1 VAYLSLYRKYRSQ
14 TFSDLIGQNHVVR
27 TLQNGIASDRI
38 AHAYLFTGP
47 RGTGKTSTARLL
59 AKALC
64 CEHGPTP
71 EPDNTCE
78 ICREITAGT
87 CVDVVEMD
95 AASESGVDDIREK
108 IVEVAEYRPMVAR
121 YKVFIVDEV
130 HDLSGKAFDALLK
143 TIEEPPPH
151 LIFILATTEFNKVP
165 PTIRSRCQK
174 FEFHRASMQ
183 DLVGRL
189 GYVAAEEGIEADP
202 VALTAIAR
210 MADGGY
216 RDGLTLLEQAILT
229 SEDGK
234 ITLQQVYDQLG
245 LVSEEVVDG
254 LLVAIREGDVARIME
269 ILADIARLGRDPRAI
284 LESMLYRLA
293 DLTRASYQLETGVG
307 DAARE
312 ASLHET
318 SARLGREFTLRLR
331 GDLAEAHKVIRDI
344 TLPRLWLES
353 ELVRLSQPRLAPPSA
368 GAVSPAAP
376 IAPSPRR
383 PQAHVEPVPAPTP
396 VELPVQVPASTV
408 EEAAP
413 RPPVEEPAEPAYAEA
428 APAAPSGPWPQV
440 VQELLAVS
448 RTLGMKLAGTRPGT
462 LTDGKLTLEFD
473 REMDLEWL
481 TGKPKAMAAVRDMVA
496 KYYAGVTDVVY
507 TLGGRRDRLA
517 DEPSAVE
524 LPAEGDRLE
533 QLARQVFEQ
542 G

>member
-27 TLQNGIASDRI
+27 TLQNGIDSGRI

-64 CEHGPTP
+64 CEHGPTA

-78 ICREITAGT
+78 ICREITAGS

-189 GYVAAEEGIEADP
+189 GYVAQQEGITIEP
-202 VALTAIAR
+202 TALTAIAR

-254 LLVAIREGDVARIME
+254 LLVAIREANVPDIMR
-269 ILADIARLGRDPRAI
+269 ILADIARLGRDPRSI

-293 DLTRASYQLETGVG
+293 DLTLASYQLETGLG
-307 DAARE
+307 DSARE
-312 ASLHET
+312 ASLHDT
-318 SARLGREFTLRLR
+318 AARLGRDFILRLR
-331 GDLAEAHKVIRDI
+331 GDLADAHKVIRDI
-344 TLPRLWLES
+344 SLPRLWLES
-353 ELVRLSQPRLAPPSA
+353 ELVRLSLPRQ
-368 GAVSPAAP
+368 AV
-376 IAPSPRR
+376 
-383 PQAHVEPVPAPTP
+383 
-396 VELPVQVPASTV
+396 VQT
-408 EEAAP
+408 
-413 RPPVEEPAEPAYAEA
+413 A
-428 APAAPSGPWPQV
+428 APAAAPVAPRRAPEPPASSAPSPAIPPTPPEDPAPGNEAPIPVPEEAPRAAASGDAWVQV
-440 VQELLAVS
+440 VDELAGVS

-462 LTDGKLTLEFD
+462 VVEGKMTLEFE
-473 REMDLEWL
+473 REMDIEWL
-481 TGKPKAMAAVRDMVA
+481 TSKPKAMSAVRDTLA
-496 KYYAGVTDVVY
+496 KYYPGVTDVAY
-507 TLGGRRDRLA
+507 ALGGRRERLP
-517 DEPSAVE
+517 DEPAAVE
-524 LPAEGDRLE
+524 LPAEGERLE
-533 QLARQVFEQ
+533 QLARQVFEL
-542 G
+542 GS

>member
-27 TLQNGIASDRI
+27 TLQNGIASGRI

-64 CEHGPTP
+64 CEHGPTA

-254 LLVAIREGDVARIME
+254 LLVAIREGDVAQIME

-353 ELVRLSQPRLAPPSA
+353 ELVRLSQPRLALPPA
-368 GAVSPAAP
+368 GAASPAVPTAP
-376 IAPSPRR
+376 PPRR
-383 PQAHVEPVPAPTP
+383 PQAHAEPIPAPVAAEAPVPAPI
-396 VELPVQVPASTV
+396 
-408 EEAAP
+408 AAP
-413 RPPVEEPAEPAYAEA
+413 AEEPAEPAYAEA
-428 APAAPSGPWPQV
+428 APSTSNGPWPQV

-462 LTDGKLTLEFD
+462 LADGKLTIEFD

-496 KYYAGVTDVVY
+496 KHYAGVTDVVY

-542 G
+542 S